1 MCTPSRTA
9 PCFTRSLSSEAILRI
24 SITYQ
29 IHLSLSRYTGF
40 KEVIKVVALPDKPSV
55 VALIDVDKVLG
66 KSFFCP
72 SQVFLN
78 QGNLMDILQQKFLKS
93 IPFWD
98 GTCSKDGRYGL
109 YAPATG
115 GMEMLDLRTGKVCR
129 TLIPKVKS
137 RHYAVLFGFE
147 QVAEGIFD
155 VLAVFNETNEFVLY
169 YHRFCLEAKTI

>member
-1 MCTPSRTA
+1 M
-9 PCFTRSLSSEAILRI
+9 
-24 SITYQ
+24 
-29 IHLSLSRYTGF
+29 SRYTGF

-66 KSFFCP
+66 KSFFCS
-72 SQVFLN
+72 SQVFLI

-137 RHYAVLFGFE
+137 RHYAVLFDFE

>member
-1 MCTPSRTA
+1 M
-9 PCFTRSLSSEAILRI
+9 
-24 SITYQ
+24 
-29 IHLSLSRYTGF
+29 
-40 KEVIKVVALPDKPSV
+40 IKVVALPDKPSV

-66 KSFFCP
+66 KSLFCS
-72 SQVFLN
+72 SQVFLI

-137 RHYAVLFGFE
+137 RHYAVLLGLAFNRWRKESLMCLPSSMRQMSSSFTTTGFALRLKTFE
-147 QVAEGIFD
+147 SNVIS
-155 VLAVFNETNEFVLY
+155 AVERRSERLDG
-169 YHRFCLEAKTI
+169 RMGS